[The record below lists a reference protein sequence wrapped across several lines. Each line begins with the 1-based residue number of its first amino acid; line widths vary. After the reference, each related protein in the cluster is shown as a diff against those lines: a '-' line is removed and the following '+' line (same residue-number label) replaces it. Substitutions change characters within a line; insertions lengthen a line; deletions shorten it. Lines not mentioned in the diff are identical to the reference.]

1 MKKDHTKTPFF
12 SKLKEYGTSNVT
24 PFDVPGHKLGRKEND
39 LTKFMGN
46 QIYQLDANAPRGLDT
61 LSKPTGV
68 IMEAQELMADAF
80 NADKA
85 FFMINGT
92 SGAILAMITTTVK
105 AK

>member
-1 MKKDHTKTPFF
+1 
-12 SKLKEYGTSNVT
+12 
-24 PFDVPGHKLGRKEND
+24 
-39 LTKFMGN
+39 MGN

-85 FFMINGT
+85 FFPMINGT
-92 SGAILAMITTTVK
+92 SGAILGDDYDHC
-105 AK
+105 